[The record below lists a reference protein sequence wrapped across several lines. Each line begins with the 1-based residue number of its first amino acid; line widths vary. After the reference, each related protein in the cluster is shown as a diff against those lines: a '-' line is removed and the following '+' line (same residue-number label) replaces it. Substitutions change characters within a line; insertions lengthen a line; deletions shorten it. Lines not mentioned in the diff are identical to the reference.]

1 MRNHHKVRLS
11 LCVAIAVCLIGAV
24 ATAEP
29 KKAPIQI
36 GAIHNLTGALGSIG
50 APSMAG
56 ARLAVKQL
64 NARGGLLGRPVELL
78 GRDGQSDPALVA
90 AATRELVRTPGVSA
104 ITGLNDTSMV
114 LAAAPIAEKA
124 RMVFLTSGATS
135 PLVPL
140 QFPLYYFMAC
150 FGDNTQAAAG
160 AEYAY
165 GTLEAKTAWLLFDD
179 TTDYTV
185 LLARYFRERYTEL
198 GGDIVGEDT
207 YAGGT
212 VDFSEQIARIL
223 ALPTP
228 PDMLYVSAG
237 PDDIGRLVKQL
248 REAGINQPIVGGDGY
263 DTPLLLQVAG
273 AAADNTY
280 FTTHA
285 FLDPA
290 GHAGRAAVHRRLPGR
305 VWRSA
310 RYSLRGARLRR
321 GDADRE
327 RDRARRL
334 GEAEGDTGGAR
345 SDRRLRRRHRRDQLR
360 SAHTS
365 PGERGDGRQGCR
377 YDVDAGGG
385 DPAAE
390 GTASLRVDQRD
401 RVAVYSR
408 SLDEPRRARETGCGL
423 TGNLPDTIG
432 PYRITGTL
440 GEGGMGVVYA
450 GA

>member
-1 MRNHHKVRLS
+1 MRNQHTVRLS
-11 LCVAIAVCLIGAV
+11 LSVAVAVCLIGAV

-29 KKAPIQI
+29 KKRPIQI

-78 GRDGQSDPALVA
+78 ERDGQSDPALVA
-90 AATRELVRTPGVSA
+90 TATRELVHAPGLSA

-198 GGDIVGEDT
+198 GGVIVGDDI

-212 VDFSEQIARIL
+212 VDFSDQIARIL
-223 ALPTP
+223 ALPAP

-273 AAADNTY
+273 AAADNIY

-285 FLDPA
+285 FLDPVQGTPA
-290 GHAGRAAVHRRLPGR
+290 VQRFIADYQAEYGAPPTTAFAAVGYDAVMLIAHAIERADSAKQTALPE
-305 VWRSA
+305 A
-310 RYSLRGARLRR
+310 LEAT
-321 GDADRE
+321 GDFV
-327 RDRARRL
+327 
-334 GEAEGDTGGAR
+334 G
-345 SDRRLRRRHRRDQLR
+345 
-360 SAHTS
+360 
-365 PGERGDGRQGCR
+365 
-377 YDVDAGGG
+377 
-385 DPAAE
+385 
-390 GTASLRVDQRD
+390 
-401 RVAVYSR
+401 
-408 SLDEPRRARETGCGL
+408 
-423 TGNLPDTIG
+423 
-432 PYRITGTL
+432 ITGTISFGPL
-440 GEGGMGVVYA
+440 THLPEKEVTVVKVTGTTLTLA
-450 GA
+450 AVIRPQKVPLP

>member
-11 LCVAIAVCLIGAV
+11 LCVAITACLIGAV
-24 ATAEP
+24 ATAES

-64 NARGGLLGRPVELL
+64 NARGGLLGRPVVLL
-78 GRDGQSDPALVA
+78 ARDGQSDPALVA
-90 AATRELVRTPGVSA
+90 AATRALVHTPGLSA

-140 QFPLYYFMAC
+140 QLPLYYFMAC

-165 GTLEAKTAWLLFDD
+165 RSLQAKTAWLLFDD

-185 LLARYFRERYTEL
+185 LLARYFRERYAEL
-198 GGDIVGEDT
+198 GGVMVGEDT

-212 VDFSEQIARIL
+212 VDFSAQIGRIL
-223 ALPTP
+223 ALPAL
-228 PDMLYVSAG
+228 PDMLYISAG

-263 DTPLLLQVAG
+263 DTPLLLKVAG

-285 FLDPA
+285 FLDPQQGTPAVQQFIADYQAEYGAPPDTAFAALAYDAVMLIANAIERVDSAKQKAMPEALEATDDFA
-290 GHAGRAAVHRRLPGR
+290 GVTGSISFGPLAHLPEKEVTVVKVAGTTLTLAAVIRPQKVPLP
-305 VWRSA
+305 
-310 RYSLRGARLRR
+310 
-321 GDADRE
+321 
-327 RDRARRL
+327 
-334 GEAEGDTGGAR
+334 
-345 SDRRLRRRHRRDQLR
+345 
-360 SAHTS
+360 
-365 PGERGDGRQGCR
+365 
-377 YDVDAGGG
+377 
-385 DPAAE
+385 
-390 GTASLRVDQRD
+390 
-401 RVAVYSR
+401 
-408 SLDEPRRARETGCGL
+408 
-423 TGNLPDTIG
+423 
-432 PYRITGTL
+432 
-440 GEGGMGVVYA
+440 
-450 GA
+450 

>member
-1 MRNHHKVRLS
+1 VQNHHKVPVALY
-11 LCVAIAVCLIGAV
+11 VAITACFIGVV

-29 KKAPIQI
+29 KKAPIRI

-64 NARGGLLGRPVELL
+64 NARGGLLGRSVELPE
-78 GRDGQSDPALVA
+78 RDGQSDPALVA

-140 QFPLYYFMAC
+140 QFPRYYFMAC

-198 GGDIVGEDT
+198 GGVIVGDDI

-212 VDFSEQIARIL
+212 VDFSDQIARIL
-223 ALPTP
+223 ALPARPTCCTSRRGRRHRP
-228 PDMLYVSAG
+228 AREATARGGDQSA
-237 PDDIGRLVKQL
+237 DRRRGRLRHAAPSPGRGRCRRQH
-248 REAGINQPIVGGDGY
+248 
-263 DTPLLLQVAG
+263 LLH
-273 AAADNTY
+273 
-280 FTTHA
+280 THA
-285 FLDPA
+285 FLDPSA

-305 VWRSA
+305 IWRSA
-310 RYSLRGARLRR
+310 RDAFAALGYDAVMLIANAIERADSAKQKALPEALEAT
-321 GDADRE
+321 GDFV
-327 RDRARRL
+327 
-334 GEAEGDTGGAR
+334 G
-345 SDRRLRRRHRRDQLR
+345 
-360 SAHTS
+360 
-365 PGERGDGRQGCR
+365 
-377 YDVDAGGG
+377 
-385 DPAAE
+385 
-390 GTASLRVDQRD
+390 
-401 RVAVYSR
+401 
-408 SLDEPRRARETGCGL
+408 
-423 TGNLPDTIG
+423 
-432 PYRITGTL
+432 ITGSISFGPLTHL
-440 GEGGMGVVYA
+440 PKKR
-450 GA
+450 

>member
-1 MRNHHKVRLS
+1 MRRHHKVRLS
-11 LCVAIAVCLIGAV
+11 LCVAIAVCLIGAL

-90 AATRELVRTPGVSA
+90 AATRELVHAPELSA

-124 RMVFLTSGATS
+124 RMVFMTSGATS

-140 QFPLYYFMAC
+140 QFPLDYFMAC

-160 AEYAY
+160 AEYAF
-165 GTLEAKTAWLLFDD
+165 GTLEANTAWLLFDD

-198 GGDIVGEDT
+198 GGVIVGEGT

-212 VDFSEQIARIL
+212 VDFSAQIARIL
-223 ALPTP
+223 ALSAL
-228 PDMLYVSAG
+228 PDMLYISAG

-248 REAGINQPIVGGDGY
+248 REVGINQPIVGGDGY

-285 FLDPA
+285 FLDPQQGTRAVQQFIADYQAEYGAPPDTSFAALGYDAVMLIANAIERADSAKQKAIPEALEATVDFA
-290 GHAGRAAVHRRLPGR
+290 GVTGAISFGPLTHLPEKEVTVVKIAGTTLTLAAVIRPQKVPLP
-305 VWRSA
+305 
-310 RYSLRGARLRR
+310 
-321 GDADRE
+321 
-327 RDRARRL
+327 
-334 GEAEGDTGGAR
+334 
-345 SDRRLRRRHRRDQLR
+345 
-360 SAHTS
+360 
-365 PGERGDGRQGCR
+365 
-377 YDVDAGGG
+377 
-385 DPAAE
+385 
-390 GTASLRVDQRD
+390 
-401 RVAVYSR
+401 
-408 SLDEPRRARETGCGL
+408 
-423 TGNLPDTIG
+423 
-432 PYRITGTL
+432 
-440 GEGGMGVVYA
+440 
-450 GA
+450 